1 MTQMP
6 GGAPVPAASRPDGTA
21 DSARFNRGTESRV
34 ACRLPASRV
43 PSITGVQLVPGDVD
57 ATLINIST
65 HGVAVE
71 CERRFLPRSEVTVNF
86 GGSFHPRSVAAR
98 VARCTVVGITNDGAL
113 RYQVGLAFVRPIELL
128 ESSRA
133 EPADVPP
140 APVLRNRW

>member
-1 MTQMP
+1 MTQTP
-6 GGAPVPAASRPDGTA
+6 GGAPVPAGSGSGGTT
-21 DSARFNRGTESRV
+21 DRKRFNRSTESRI

-43 PSITGVQLVPGDVD
+43 PSITGVRLEPGGIE

-71 CERRFLPRSEVTVNF
+71 CERRLLPRSEVTVIF
-86 GGSFHPRSVAAR
+86 VGSFQPASAAAR